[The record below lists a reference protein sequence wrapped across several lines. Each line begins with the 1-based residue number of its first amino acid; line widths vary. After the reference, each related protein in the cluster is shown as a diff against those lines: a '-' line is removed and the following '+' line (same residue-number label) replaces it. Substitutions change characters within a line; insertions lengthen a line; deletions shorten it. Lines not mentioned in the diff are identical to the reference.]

1 VKLPQGTAWRGP
13 NPTVYLRDRKGRWVR
28 IRPAGRESL
37 IVNKAD
43 GAWHTI
49 SVPLRPDPKWER
61 FVFDSEPTDGVDWIE
76 IAFNGGAAV
85 GVAHSV
91 QLDGV
96 RMLPESPAY
105 APPDE
110 DLADLDVLIVE
121 RSPLYERYN
130 MPEYDPKKE
139 IGVPKNARAK
149 HEPSPGERV
158 TFTATVQNK
167 GRTAAGAAYE
177 WRMDGRVIGRGTLKP
192 LPPRARATATMEW
205 RWDPGDHDLTFALV
219 SAKPD
224 SCPANDAL
232 TIRTNALMLKFQIER
247 GLVARMESKTNM
259 KGSYSCE
266 DWLQGQL
273 EYMNQLFRISTYPFA
288 PNGITQRVM
297 VGKFDYVDD
306 GYLLTLGAGPYKVG
320 ELDWTLDGGRG
331 CTALDDPWKAGAGA
345 PSFLNFIGRPDD
357 AWLHELGHQ
366 IGVIDDYQFITE
378 PEANKVNGVGFNYR
392 GRGLMG
398 GGEVGPHKA
407 PDTLYSYYSPSD
419 VMGLNATKGKR
430 RGFFGEYL
438 FCMPARCALR
448 IEDEGGKPIADAE
461 VRVYETE
468 DRTIDQTPE
477 HTGRTDARGVIA
489 LANQPIPGGPLTTA
503 TGCTLHDNPFGFIHV
518 VGFNGVFLVVV
529 RHEGRELYGFTSV
542 PEFNVAWASGARD
555 SAEIPVTVKAKGDE
569 RWGYGRM

>member
-1 VKLPQGTAWRGP
+1 MVAVLQTLVAVACLAHPMAAPVADWTDQPDWWTCGAQDWGPNEARLYPVTEAVSEGANALSLNFCHWAEHYFAFPKWRNAGWNLSAVESLEFRVKLPQGTAWRGP

-110 DLADLDVLIVE
+110 SLADLDVLIVE

-167 GRTAAGAAYE
+167 GRAAAGAAYE

-297 VGKFDYVDD
+297 VGKFD
-306 GYLLTLGAGPYKVG
+306 
-320 ELDWTLDGGRG
+320 
-331 CTALDDPWKAGAGA
+331 
-345 PSFLNFIGRPDD
+345 
-357 AWLHELGHQ
+357 
-366 IGVIDDYQFITE
+366 
-378 PEANKVNGVGFNYR
+378 
-392 GRGLMG
+392 
-398 GGEVGPHKA
+398 
-407 PDTLYSYYSPSD
+407 
-419 VMGLNATKGKR
+419 
-430 RGFFGEYL
+430 
-438 FCMPARCALR
+438 
-448 IEDEGGKPIADAE
+448 
-461 VRVYETE
+461 
-468 DRTIDQTPE
+468 
-477 HTGRTDARGVIA
+477 
-489 LANQPIPGGPLTTA
+489 
-503 TGCTLHDNPFGFIHV
+503 
-518 VGFNGVFLVVV
+518 
-529 RHEGRELYGFTSV
+529 
-542 PEFNVAWASGARD
+542 
-555 SAEIPVTVKAKGDE
+555 
-569 RWGYGRM
+569 